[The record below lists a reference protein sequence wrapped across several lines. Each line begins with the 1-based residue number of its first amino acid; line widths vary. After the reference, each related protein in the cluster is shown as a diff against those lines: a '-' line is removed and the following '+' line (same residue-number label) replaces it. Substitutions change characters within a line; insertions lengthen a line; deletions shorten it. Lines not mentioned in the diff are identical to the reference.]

1 MVETV
6 LIFVDIMFDFE
17 MKRDRQRQRQR
28 KKNKRKQIETHPP
41 GIKLGSADSKSEALI
56 TVLLF
61 LTFTFRPKQFNNL

>member
-1 MVETV
+1 
-6 LIFVDIMFDFE
+6 
-17 MKRDRQRQRQR
+17 MKRDRQTDRQRQRQR

-56 TVLLF
+56 TVLFF